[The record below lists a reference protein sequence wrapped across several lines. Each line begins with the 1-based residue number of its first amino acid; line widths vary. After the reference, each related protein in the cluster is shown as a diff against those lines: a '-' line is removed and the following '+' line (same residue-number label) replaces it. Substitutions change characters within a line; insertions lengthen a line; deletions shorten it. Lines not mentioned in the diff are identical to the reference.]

1 MYIMNIDMIRDLML
15 VIWHERAYYTL
26 KTFKSMSHDTKMI
39 LLVLLVC
46 FPEMYSHVRNKRV
59 DTFIPHI
66 RVRIA

>member
-39 LLVLLVC
+39 LLVLQVC
-46 FPEMYSHVRNKRV
+46 FTEMYVHK
-59 DTFIPHI
+59 DH
-66 RVRIA
+66 